1 MCITLDGFF
10 IWIFMCITLDGF
22 YGFSISQI
30 LMARGLLDE
39 QSDIVGTYSIEASLQ
54 PPFQNSKASG

>member
-1 MCITLDGFF
+1 MAFLCGFLYVYPSWCLFYMDFYMCIP
-10 IWIFMCITLDGF
+10 LDGF

-39 QSDIVGTYSIEASLQ
+39 QSDIVGTYSIEAET
-54 PPFQNSKASG
+54 

>member
-1 MCITLDGFF
+1 MCIP
-10 IWIFMCITLDGF
+10 LDGF

-39 QSDIVGTYSIEASLQ
+39 QSDIVGTYSIEAET
-54 PPFQNSKASG
+54 